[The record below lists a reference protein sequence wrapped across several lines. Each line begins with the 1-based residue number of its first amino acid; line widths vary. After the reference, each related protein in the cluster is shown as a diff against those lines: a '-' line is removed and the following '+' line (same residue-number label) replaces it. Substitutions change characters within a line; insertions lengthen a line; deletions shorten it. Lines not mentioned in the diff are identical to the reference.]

1 MSHKTN
7 LISTIPG
14 QSQIQY
20 WLLAARPKTLP
31 AAAAPVIV
39 GSSVAFYTG
48 FFRMDIAV
56 VTLVAALLLQIGANL
71 ANDYYD
77 YHKGADTT
85 GRLGPVRVT
94 QAGLLKPRQVILGMW
109 FIFFLAA
116 LCGLFLY
123 TTSGWAI
130 IIIGSLS
137 ILAAIGYT
145 GGPLPYGYRGLGD
158 IFVFI
163 FFGLVAV
170 SGTFFLQAGYLS
182 KLAFLS
188 SIPIGCLATAI
199 LVVNNIR
206 DISNDRKAG
215 KITLAVHF
223 GRRVAIGEYIL
234 LLAIAYLAPLWMILS
249 GTGPG
254 WLLLTWLTLPLL
266 PGLIHSLAHQHGRSL
281 NLILAATGKLELS
294 YAIVYAIGLVIAR
307 VLL

>member
-1 MSHKTN
+1 M
-7 LISTIPG
+7 PG

-39 GSSVAFYTG
+39 GSAVAFYTG
-48 FFRMDIAV
+48 FFRMDIAL

-116 LCGLFLY
+116 LCGLYLY
-123 TTSGWAI
+123 TTSGWAV
-130 IIIGSLS
+130 IIIGTL
-137 ILAAIGYT
+137 
-145 GGPLPYGYRGLGD
+145 YGYRGLGD
-158 IFVFI
+158 IFVFF

-170 SGTFFLQAGYLS
+170 SGTFFLQTGYLS

-188 SIPIGCLATAI
+188 SIPIGCLSTAI

-206 DISNDRKAG
+206 DISTDRKAG

-223 GRRVAIGEYIL
+223 GRRVAIGEYIF
-234 LLAIAYLAPLWMILS
+234 LLAIAYLTPLLIILS

-254 WLLLTWLTLPLL
+254 WLLLTWLTLPLV

-294 YAIVYAIGLVIAR
+294 YAIVYAISLVIAR
-307 VLL
+307 ALL